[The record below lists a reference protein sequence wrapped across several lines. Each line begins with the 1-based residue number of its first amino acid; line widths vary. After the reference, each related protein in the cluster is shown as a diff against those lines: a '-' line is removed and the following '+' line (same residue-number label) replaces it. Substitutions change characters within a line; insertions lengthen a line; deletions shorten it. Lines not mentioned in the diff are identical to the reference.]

1 MITKSKTTGE
11 LMLTN
16 EFTDF
21 IRNYYT
27 KRGLAWPNFEDAM
40 KFVATEI
47 GEVYEVDLSRNPTW
61 VRNNPQDK
69 PTFSKE
75 QLASE
80 LGDVIMM
87 VMVAGIV
94 EGVDPLDA
102 LVKKINRKLA
112 GLNNQMQFPKDSRGI
127 EYYDAGGKSE

>member
-1 MITKSKTTGE
+1 
-11 LMLTN
+11 MLTT
-16 EFTDF
+16 ELVDF

-27 KRGLAWPNFEDAM
+27 KRKLAWPNFEDAM

-47 GEVYEVDLSRNPTW
+47 GETYEVDLSRNPTW

-75 QLASE
+75 LLASE

-102 LVKKINRKLA
+102 LVKKINRKLITLDTQYVEHA
-112 GLNNQMQFPKDSRGI
+112 PN
-127 EYYDAGGKSE
+127 YSEGEWK

>member
-1 MITKSKTTGE
+1 MITKLKTTGE

-16 EFTDF
+16 ELQKF
-21 IRNYYT
+21 IAMYYE
-27 KRGLAWPNFEDAM
+27 KRQLKWPNFDDAM

-47 GEVYEVDLSRNPTW
+47 GEVYEVDLARTDGW
-61 VRNNPQDK
+61 VRNNPDGK
-69 PTFSKE
+69 PIFTKE

-102 LVKKINRKLA
+102 LVKKINRKLEA
-112 GLNNQMQFPKDSRGI
+112 IPK
-127 EYYDAGGKSE
+127 